1 MIPSDDC
8 TLARE
13 SISAQLDGELPELD
27 FARLSAHL
35 RDCPACAYYAREL
48 AAITAGLRAA
58 ALEQPEC
65 PVVLRRPRRLLPVWA
80 ASAAAVALVAASF
93 LSVDAALH
101 PRGAQDAAG
110 PRVGSAFRQD
120 ATEQR
125 FIARLAALDAAP
137 MPPVGRSI
145 PV

>member
-48 AAITAGLRAA
+48 TAITSGLRAA
-58 ALEQPEC
+58 PLEQPGR
-65 PVVLRRPRRLLPVWA
+65 PVVVRRPRRLLPAWA

-101 PRGAQDAAG
+101 LRGAQDAAG
-110 PRVGSAFRQD
+110 PPVGSAHRQD

-125 FIARLAALDAAP
+125 LIATLASLDAAP
-137 MPPVGRSI
+137 MPAVGRSI
-145 PV
+145 HV